1 MAHDGPV
8 TLLIVGLGNPGPEY
22 HGTRHNA
29 GAMAVDRLAGRWNLP
44 LRRNPDLRARVARH
58 GATVIAIP
66 DSYMN
71 ESGGPVQRLVH
82 GLDAPRPLVVS
93 DDLDLAPGT
102 IRFRSKGSAGG
113 HNGLASI
120 IAALGTREFPR
131 LKIGIGRPESR
142 DLVTDWVLSKPEG
155 EEARR
160 TFLDAI
166 DRAAAALA
174 STAEHGLE
182 RAMTEHSA

>member
-1 MAHDGPV
+1 MAHGGPV
-8 TLLIVGLGNPGPEY
+8 ALLIVGLGNPGPEY

-29 GAMAVDRLAGRWNLP
+29 GAMAVDRLAGRWNVP

-58 GATVIAIP
+58 GDTVIAVP
-66 DSYMN
+66 ESYMN

-93 DDLDLAPGT
+93 DDLDLAPGV
-102 IRFRSKGSAGG
+102 IRFRIQGSAGG

-120 IAALGTREFPR
+120 IALLGTREFPR
-131 LKIGIGRPESR
+131 LKIGIGRPEDR
-142 DLVTDWVLSKPEG
+142 DGVTDWVLSRPQG
-155 EEARR
+155 EEAHRV
-160 TFLDAI
+160 FLASI
-166 DRAAAALA
+166 DRAAEALA
-174 STAEHGLE
+174 LAAEHGLN